1 MDTSTVDSGFRK
13 RAWVKVG
20 IGVIGFVAIL
30 GLFFLID
37 KMFGHGFVVSPF
49 GMIPFCIPFVYFC
62 MGLIEVV
69 SGRPYRQLAA
79 AWMSLRGWQRG
90 IIGTII
96 IVVSP
101 ALMLLG
107 VAFVFTYLVR

>member
-20 IGVIGFVAIL
+20 AGVIGFGAIL
-30 GLFFLID
+30 GLLFLIG
-37 KMFGHGFVVSPF
+37 KIFGYGFVLSPF

-62 MGLIEVV
+62 MGIIEVV
-69 SGRPYRQLAA
+69 GGRPYRQLAA
-79 AWMSLRGWQRG
+79 SWMSLRGWQRG
-90 IIGTII
+90 VIGTVI
-96 IVVSP
+96 IVASL
-101 ALMLLG
+101 ALILLG